1 MKLARKKFG
10 AIICCCWSVMS
21 SEIKVKQTNALE
33 KLRWAKQSDIQTV
46 VLVEIVIHVTFWD
59 VLMKCAQRIVFLK
72 TPLQNT
78 PASNGGPG
86 FAVRVNPSKRQ
97 TQQNTIPQDHPK
109 PSDWKHIQECF
120 EEKIQNYEERIRKLS
135 EENNNL
141 RSETAVQ
148 RKQLE
153 EKEKRIEELTTR

>member
-1 MKLARKKFG
+1 MLVKIE
-10 AIICCCWSVMS
+10 II
-21 SEIKVKQTNALE
+21 
-33 KLRWAKQSDIQTV
+33 
-46 VLVEIVIHVTFWD
+46 IHVTFWD

-72 TPLQNT
+72 TSLQNT

-97 TQQNTIPQDHPK
+97 TQQPTIPQDHPK
-109 PSDWKHIQECF
+109 PSDWKHIQESYKEKIQSY
-120 EEKIQNYEERIRKLS
+120 EERIQNYEERIRKLS

-148 RKQLE
+148 RNQLQ

>member
-59 VLMKCAQRIVFLK
+59 VLMKCAQRKHRYRILLHQTEVQVSPYELI
-72 TPLQNT
+72 LQ
-78 PASNGGPG
+78 SG
-86 FAVRVNPSKRQ
+86 
-97 TQQNTIPQDHPK
+97 
-109 PSDWKHIQECF
+109 
-120 EEKIQNYEERIRKLS
+120 KLS
-135 EENNNL
+135 RIPFHRIIPNQVTGNISRKVSRRRSKTTRRGSENLVKKIIIWDLKQLFKENNW
-141 RSETAVQ
+141 RR
-148 RKQLE
+148 RKRE
-153 EKEKRIEELTTR
+153 